1 MSVETLRYVRA
12 MTHELAWMAEQ
23 DGAWIIG
30 CILRIAERAA
40 DELLGPDVIPGSK
53 RVSPRA
59 AKS

>member
-12 MTHELAWMAEQ
+12 MTHELAGMAEQ
-23 DGAWIIG
+23 DGAWTVV

-40 DELLGPDVIPGSK
+40 DELLGQDAIPKSK
-53 RVSPRA
+53 RMFPPT